1 VHDVVPAVDLED
13 GQLVALDIAAGVE
26 ASAAEDESQDASSD
40 QADHNQQTERLRD
53 RPGRPLPPANPEG
66 TLDQIP

>member
-13 GQLVALDIAAGVE
+13 GELVALDVAAGVE
-26 ASAAEDESQDASSD
+26 ASAAEDESQDAGGD
-40 QADHNQQTERLRD
+40 QADADQQTERLRD
-53 RPGRPLPPANPEG
+53 RPSRPLPPANPDG